1 MPVGN
6 DETSSQLHVFRH
18 ISGLWH
24 QTCAKNLSCSF
35 RSCRWEHDHIIPME
49 PIFGSGSAH
58 FGITSGAVP
67 LRRKNISYLFG
78 VVWRVKS
85 WNWCPINF
93 CLKVVPCIQ
102 LIVQPDF
109 KHLGSDMVE
118 TCVGTPNENNGK
130 NHSFWQKKRN
140 PICWLKLQICWLIV
154 ITSPFSLVKSH
165 KFPLDII
172 RHS

>member
-1 MPVGN
+1 MVDG
-6 DETSSQLHVFRH
+6 DILKTLQCRLETMKSQVNCMYSDISLVCGSRRVLRIFHVPSVP
-18 ISGLWH
+18 IVENMI
-24 QTCAKNLSCSF
+24 T
-35 RSCRWEHDHIIPME
+35 DHRIPME

-67 LRRKNISYLFG
+67 LRRKNRSYLFG

-93 CLKVVPCIQ
+93 CLQLVPCIQ

-118 TCVGTPNENNGK
+118 TCVGTPNK
-130 NHSFWQKKRN
+130 NSFWQKN
-140 PICWLKLQICWLIV
+140 ETQSVIISYNIPFLVSQI
-154 ITSPFSLVKSH
+154 P
-165 KFPLDII
+165 
-172 RHS
+172 